1 MVIVGKPKN
10 LKFVENRCLLKF
22 SPSKKPQN
30 KTHTHTQKK
39 YTQTS
44 KQPSEMSVRQIQKK
58 GNSEAQSVYDR
69 PLFPCAVPMIQ
80 AKQLHI
86 KNENNEGIL
95 WLLP

>member
-1 MVIVGKPKN
+1 MLTEIFP
-10 LKFVENRCLLKF
+10 LKKSSE
-22 SPSKKPQN
+22 QN
-30 KTHTHTQKK
+30 THTRTHKK

-69 PLFPCAVPMIQ
+69 PLFPCAIPMIQ